1 MVRCLV
7 AALTLLTALGASA
20 QMPPPPTKLSSVMPP
35 DAPANPP
42 FSFGAIAAFQR
53 KLDIFAW
60 QEFIAMNWPAARPG
74 IPSQKSI
81 GGNVTGDNGLFGLKT
96 VSYCRHNCRVCP
108 AMTVWITSVF
118 SAVTNNNIFPIFTS
132 ILTFIV
138 FHFYSI

>member
-81 GGNVTGDNGLFGLKT
+81 GGNVTGAPCGRPTFLLRKSFSRVRRRHHRGAHPSQFRRSVPKLLQHLP
-96 VSYCRHNCRVCP
+96 VSR
-108 AMTVWITSVF
+108 
-118 SAVTNNNIFPIFTS
+118 
-132 ILTFIV
+132 
-138 FHFYSI
+138 

>member
-81 GGNVTGDNGLFGLKT
+81 GGNVTGDNG
-96 VSYCRHNCRVCP
+96 
-108 AMTVWITSVF
+108 TVWETYISPSQVF
-118 SAVTNNNIFPIFTS
+118 QPGAKTPPPWGTPEPIPAFCA
-132 ILTFIV
+132 
-138 FHFYSI
+138 

>member
-53 KLDIFAW
+53 KLADQEMRERVEHRVGDLHFSFASLSAGC
-60 QEFIAMNWPAARPG
+60 EDA
-74 IPSQKSI
+74 
-81 GGNVTGDNGLFGLKT
+81 TT
-96 VSYCRHNCRVCP
+96 VGHTRANSGVLCQSSCSTCQ
-108 AMTVWITSVF
+108 
-118 SAVTNNNIFPIFTS
+118 
-132 ILTFIV
+132 
-138 FHFYSI
+138 